1 MDEQLIAAI
10 ESRDTQRVK
19 ELLATGANPNAKK
32 GDETAYELA
41 RYGPDEIK
49 CALIEAGADDSSLR
63 HSLVWAVMT
72 NRVETVRVLLAK
84 GADVNVSTYSGS
96 PLEEAARVGNAE
108 IVDLLIAAGA
118 DVDNGSMLSTPL
130 LKVIENGNFD
140 IALKL
145 IAAGANPT
153 QTTKYNGI
161 PPIAMSAAQ
170 GSAAVIRALI
180 AAGAD
185 VNVLTSSITINRA
198 TIYRQA
204 GSAFKATF
212 DTLETIGK
220 AFNKLDAVETSDAPL
235 SEVGET
241 IESIDIAVNRAK
253 LTNSNIPKPEIAV
266 DTFPVILAA
275 RCGHGEALA
284 VLLEAG
290 ANPYRKD
297 GEGLSAYDW
306 AVRNEHYQVLE
317 VLRQFGVNA
326 PRVSPEEH
334 LLKAAE
340 QGDVAAVR
348 ESLARGAN
356 VNARDQRRKTK
367 NRTPLMLAA
376 STGNLEIVNLLLDAD
391 ADINASDI
399 VDANQRQP
407 RGIISDDY
415 ESLIVMGFSLSITSL
430 MLAASKGYKNIVQ
443 VLVAHQANLQARDCF
458 GRDALCLA
466 CINGNLEVVQ
476 ILIQAGVN
484 INQHDSEGD
493 TPLLMALKN
502 GHIELAKF
510 LIESG
515 ADVNAKNNE
524 HHTPLMEAVQKQEH
538 LELIPMLIESGAD
551 VNAVSKDGDTAMT
564 LADLFDH
571 HQVIELLVKCGVEKR
586 RWDEQ
591 DEDDE
596 ENDSNHDERW
606 GAELPRPDFSQAAQN
621 PEYQKAVA
629 DLGEICGSQPV
640 PMYDDIPGWFK
651 VHVNSKR
658 RSHIKTEDLQQQFL
672 QRGCFVYEPDKY
684 HDAEGPKQLYV
695 LPTTD
700 KYDAIALH
708 QTNGCNCGI
717 GPGYVVQWLRELEA
731 VQPFILT
738 LVAHDTLEGRFLTPI
753 QDPEGLG
760 DRMYDF
766 CPDIVDQGCGSVERL
781 AESLGSSDDLFFWWD

>member
-19 ELLATGANPNAKK
+19 KLLATGANPNVKK
-32 GDETAYELA
+32 GDKTAYELA

-72 NRVETVRVLLAK
+72 GRVEIVRVLLTK
-84 GADVNVSTYSGS
+84 SADVNVSTYSGS
-96 PLEEAARVGNAE
+96 PLQEAARVGNAE

-118 DVDNGSMLSTPL
+118 DVDNGSMLSNPL
-130 LKVIENGNFD
+130 LKAIERGNFD

-145 IAAGANPT
+145 IAAGANPSK
-153 QTTKYNGI
+153 TTKFGGI
-161 PPIAMSAAQ
+161 PPIAMAAAQ

-185 VNVLTSSITINRA
+185 VNILTSGITINHA
-198 TIYRQA
+198 TIQRQA
-204 GSAFKATF
+204 GSALKTAFN
-212 DTLETIGK
+212 TLETLGK
-220 AFNKLDAVETSDAPL
+220 AFESLDAVETGDAPL

-241 IESIDIAVNRAK
+241 IESIDIATNRAK
-253 LTNSNIPKPEIAV
+253 LATSNIAEPEIAV
-266 DTFPVILAA
+266 DTFPAILAA

-284 VLLEAG
+284 VLLAAG
-290 ANPYRKD
+290 ADPYRKD

-306 AVRNEHYQVLE
+306 AVRNEHSDVLE
-317 VLRQFGVNA
+317 VLRQFGVDA
-326 PRVSPEEH
+326 SRVSPEEH
-334 LLKAAE
+334 LLNAAE

-348 ESLARGAN
+348 TWLSEGAN

-376 STGNLEIVNLLLDAD
+376 STGHLEVVNLLLDAG
-391 ADINASDI
+391 ADINATDI
-399 VDANQRQP
+399 VDVNQRQP

-415 ESLIVMGFSLSITSL
+415 ESFPAMRFSLGITAL
-430 MLAASKGYKNIVQ
+430 MLAAIKGYKNIVQ
-443 VLVAHQANLQARDCF
+443 VLVSHQANLQARDCF
-458 GRDALCLA
+458 ARDALCLG
-466 CINGNLEVVQ
+466 CINGHLEVVQ
-476 ILIQAGVN
+476 ILMQAAVN
-484 INQHDSEGD
+484 INQQDSEGD
-493 TPLLMALKN
+493 TPLLMALRN
-502 GHIELAKF
+502 THIELAKF

-524 HHTPLMEAVQKQEH
+524 DHTPLIEAVQKEEH
-538 LELIPMLIESGAD
+538 LELIQMLIERGAD

-571 HQVIELLVKCGVEKR
+571 HHVIEMLVEYGVEKR

-596 ENDSNHDERW
+596 ENNSDDDKRW
-606 GAELPRPDFSQAAQN
+606 GVELPRPDFSQTAQN

-629 DLGEICGSQPV
+629 DLGEICGTQPV
-640 PMYDDIPGWFK
+640 PMYDEISGLFK

-658 RSHIKTEDLQQQFL
+658 RSKIKTEDLQQQFL
-672 QRGCFVYEPDKY
+672 QRGCFVYEPKKAY
-684 HDAEGPKQLYV
+684 DAEGPKQLCV
-695 LPTTD
+695 LPTTN
-700 KYDAIALH
+700 KYDVIALH
-708 QTNGCNCGI
+708 QTNGCNYGI
-717 GPGYVVQWLRELEA
+717 GPGYVVEWLRELEA

-753 QDPEGLG
+753 EDPKGLA

-766 CPDIVDQGCGSVERL
+766 CSDIVDQGCGSVERL
-781 AESLGSSDDLFFWWD
+781 AESLCSSDNLFFWWD

>member
-49 CALIEAGADDSSLR
+49 CALIHAGADDPSLR

-118 DVDNGSMLSTPL
+118 DVDNGSMLLTPL
-130 LKVIENGNFD
+130 LKAIEKGNFN

-153 QTTKYNGI
+153 QTTKYNGVA
-161 PPIAMSAAQ
+161 PITMSAAQ

-185 VNVLTSSITINRA
+185 VNILTSSITINSV

-204 GSAFKATF
+204 ISAFKATF
-212 DTLETIGK
+212 DTLETIG
-220 AFNKLDAVETSDAPL
+220 
-235 SEVGET
+235 
-241 IESIDIAVNRAK
+241 
-253 LTNSNIPKPEIAV
+253 
-266 DTFPVILAA
+266 
-275 RCGHGEALA
+275 
-284 VLLEAG
+284 
-290 ANPYRKD
+290 
-297 GEGLSAYDW
+297 
-306 AVRNEHYQVLE
+306 
-317 VLRQFGVNA
+317 
-326 PRVSPEEH
+326 
-334 LLKAAE
+334 
-340 QGDVAAVR
+340 
-348 ESLARGAN
+348 
-356 VNARDQRRKTK
+356 
-367 NRTPLMLAA
+367 
-376 STGNLEIVNLLLDAD
+376 
-391 ADINASDI
+391 
-399 VDANQRQP
+399 
-407 RGIISDDY
+407 
-415 ESLIVMGFSLSITSL
+415 
-430 MLAASKGYKNIVQ
+430 KGYKNIVQ

-484 INQHDSEGD
+484 INQQDYEGD
-493 TPLLMALKN
+493 TPLLMALRN
-502 GHIELAKF
+502 AHIELAKF
-510 LIESG
+510 LIQSG

-538 LELIPMLIESGAD
+538 LELIKMLIESGAD

-571 HQVIELLVKCGVEKR
+571 HQVIELLAQYGVEKR

-591 DEDDE
+591 DKDDE
-596 ENDSNHDERW
+596 ENDSNNDKRW
-606 GAELPRPDFSQAAQN
+606 GAELPRSDFSQAAQN

-753 QDPEGLG
+753 QDPEKLA

-766 CPDIVDQGCGSVERL
+766 CPDIVDQGCGSVESL
-781 AESLGSSDDLFFWWD
+781 AESLRSSDNLFFWWD